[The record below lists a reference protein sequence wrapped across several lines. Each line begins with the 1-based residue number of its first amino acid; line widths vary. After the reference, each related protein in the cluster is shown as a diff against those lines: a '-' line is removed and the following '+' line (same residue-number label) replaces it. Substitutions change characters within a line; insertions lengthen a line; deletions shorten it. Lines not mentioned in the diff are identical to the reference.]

1 MPVVNE
7 ILVKVVPEV
16 QFKQKNFF
24 IRVTVSCYLP
34 IHVYVV

>member
-16 QFKQKNFF
+16 QFKKKLF
-24 IRVTVSCYLP
+24 ILVTISCYLP